1 MDAIMESSNIFEC
14 CWDIEKRKEW
24 SEWPDWNHW
33 RYCISFDL
41 SCLTFKVLTSI
52 PNWMLF
58 GDHHFVIHL
67 PTFQYWTTTTNS
79 SACYNSNS
87 SVFVFFSFVIIIQN
101 IPSIRRDDFFL
112 NNSSY
117 FNIHLF
123 YTFVFQ
129 CNLRPVCATA
139 IQSLFLTAGP
149 TRSQTTTNISSVAL
163 RVVCRISWIMSFH
176 LRFISWIT
184 LEQ

>member
-1 MDAIMESSNIFEC
+1 MNDLTEIIGDIVYLLTCHASLSKFSLQFPAGCYSVTITLSST
-14 CWDIEKRKEW
+14 
-24 SEWPDWNHW
+24 
-33 RYCISFDL
+33 
-41 SCLTFKVLTSI
+41 CLR
-52 PNWMLF
+52 
-58 GDHHFVIHL
+58 
-67 PTFQYWTTTTNS
+67 FQWTTTTNS